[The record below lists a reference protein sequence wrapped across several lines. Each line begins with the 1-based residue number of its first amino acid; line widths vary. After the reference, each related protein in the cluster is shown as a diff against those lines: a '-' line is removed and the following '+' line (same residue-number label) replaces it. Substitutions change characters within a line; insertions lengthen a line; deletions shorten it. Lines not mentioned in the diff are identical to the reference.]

1 MGLPDRERGGM
12 MREAP
17 ITSEDVSTEQRA
29 VRYEWTTVASAL
41 VNGVRVADAV
51 RAWAEDPGD
60 GGRWLGG
67 WTSENGELG
76 RIWVLRSFAD
86 EESLLAARHAMRLG
100 GHPLSGTGEVTGI
113 DVASFAGLPMM
124 PKVEVGALGP
134 VYEIRDYTLVPGGLP
149 GTIEGW
155 RRALPKRDPV
165 DPVSVVM
172 YALDGPERIVHVWPF
187 SGLDERVRIRR
198 ELYAEGTWPPPGAPE
213 LIDRA
218 TSAIAWPIPGSPLT

>member
-1 MGLPDRERGGM
+1 MARQ
-12 MREAP
+12 AP
-17 ITSEDVSTEQRA
+17 ITSEDVPAHQRA
-29 VRYEWTTVASAL
+29 VGYEWTTVSSAL
-41 VNGVRVADAV
+41 VNGARVAEAVGSWAGDA
-51 RAWAEDPGD
+51 RD

-76 RIWVLRSFAD
+76 RIWVLRSFPD
-86 EESLLAARHAMRLG
+86 EEALLAARHAMRLG
-100 GHPLSGTGEVTGI
+100 GHPLSATGEVTGI

-155 RRALPKRDPV
+155 RRALPARDPV
-165 DPVSVVM
+165 DPVTVVM

-187 SGLDERVRIRR
+187 HGLDERVRIRR

-213 LIDRA
+213 LIERA
-218 TSAIAWPIPGSPLT
+218 TSAIAWPIPGSPLS